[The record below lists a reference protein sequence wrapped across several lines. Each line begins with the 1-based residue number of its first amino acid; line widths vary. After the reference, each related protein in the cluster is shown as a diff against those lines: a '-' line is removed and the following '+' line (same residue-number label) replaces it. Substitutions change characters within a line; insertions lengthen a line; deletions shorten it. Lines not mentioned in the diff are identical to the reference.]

1 MFRFDFLAIGS
12 GIARG
17 IQQRPRS
24 LLGEARSCPR
34 RNTEIMDRTVRE
46 HLDDLEQKL
55 LALNEGMMDQRNL
68 HKRNEL
74 EAELRAVQSAVA
86 LYRSALEVESRL
98 SRN

>member
-1 MFRFDFLAIGS
+1 LVPELQRHSAENEDFRFDETRFLS
-12 GIARG
+12 
-17 IQQRPRS
+17 
-24 LLGEARSCPR
+24 R
-34 RNTEIMDRTVRE
+34 RNTETMDRTVRE

-55 LALNEGMMDQRNL
+55 LTLNDRMMDERNL

-74 EAELRAVQSAVA
+74 EAELRAVQSAVV